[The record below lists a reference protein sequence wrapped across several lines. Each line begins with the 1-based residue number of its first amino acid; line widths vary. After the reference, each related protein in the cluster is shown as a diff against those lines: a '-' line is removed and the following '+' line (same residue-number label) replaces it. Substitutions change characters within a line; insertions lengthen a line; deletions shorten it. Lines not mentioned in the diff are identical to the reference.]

1 MSDECRLDKQRAGA
15 AHGVDE
21 VTLALP
27 AGHKDDAGCQHL
39 VDGSIGLCHTPAALE
54 QGVTTAVERQ
64 GNLTSGDMDIKTDVG
79 IGKADAGALAV
90 LIVEVVGNGVLHTI
104 SDKA

>member
-39 VDGSIGLCHTPAALE
+39 IDGSIGLCHTPATLVE
-54 QGVTTAVERQ
+54 WLTRRVERQ
-64 GNLTSGDMDIKTDVG
+64 RGAVLGNVDVEPQVG
-79 IGKADAGALAV
+79 IAHRDVWPLARALA
-90 LIVEVVGNGVLHTI
+90 
-104 SDKA
+104 